1 MKSFMVD
8 YLEKIVNIPSPSG
21 FTGRLMEVLG
31 ADARD
36 MGYELSYTSR
46 GALMIRVPGRTG
58 AKLCL
63 AAHGDTLG
71 AVVRSVNSDGT
82 LRIVPVGGYTMES
95 VEGEYCTVHTRDGRS
110 YPGTALTKC
119 PSVHVF
125 DDARSL
131 KREEE
136 NMVIRLDE
144 MVYSREDVR
153 ALGIQNGD
161 YISWDPRFQALE
173 NGFIRSRHLDD
184 KASVTV
190 LFALLKEL
198 KEKNLVPAQELLI
211 LITNFEE
218 VGFGAS
224 YLPADIPELLVVDMG
239 AVGDDLDGREDRVSI
254 VAKDSQGPF
263 DYDMTTRLIE
273 IARERGLDYA
283 VDVFRHYG
291 SDGAAAIRG
300 GANMRCALIG
310 QGVQASHHMERT
322 HVRGMQNTLELIK
335 GYIGL

>member
-161 YISWDPRFQALE
+161 YISWDPRFQARE

-300 GANMRCALIG
+300 GANVRCALIG

>member
-1 MKSFMVD
+1 MHTFMTE

-21 FTGRLMEVLG
+21 YTDHLMNVLA
-31 ADARD
+31 ADAGE
-36 MGYELSYTSR
+36 MGYEVSRTNR
-46 GALMIRVPGRTG
+46 GAVMIHVEGSG
-58 AKLCL
+58 DENLCL

-71 AVVRSVNSDGT
+71 AVVRSIGADGS

-95 VEGEYCTVHTRDGRS
+95 VEGEYCTVHTRDGKS
-110 YPGTALTKC
+110 YRGTALTKA

-125 DDARSL
+125 DDAREL
-131 KREEE
+131 KRVEE

-144 MVYSREDVR
+144 LVYSKEDVK

-161 YISWDPRFQALE
+161 FISWDPRFELLS

-184 KASVTV
+184 KASVAV
-190 LFALLKEL
+190 LFSLLKEM
-198 KEKNLVPAQELLI
+198 KEKGLRPRQNLLI
-211 LITNFEE
+211 MITNFEE

-224 YLPADIPELLVVDMG
+224 YMPGDIAEMLVVDMG

-263 DYDMTTRLIE
+263 DYGMTTRLIE
-273 IARERGLDYA
+273 IAREKNLDYA

-291 SDGAAAIRG
+291 SDGAAAIKG
-300 GANMRCALIG
+300 GANIRCALIG

-322 HVRGMQNTLELIK
+322 HVKGMEHTLELIK

>member
-36 MGYELSYTSR
+36 MGYELSCTSR

-161 YISWDPRFQALE
+161 YISWEPRFQALE

-184 KASVTV
+184 KASVAV

-300 GANMRCALIG
+300 GANVRCALIG

>member
-300 GANMRCALIG
+300 GANVRCALIG